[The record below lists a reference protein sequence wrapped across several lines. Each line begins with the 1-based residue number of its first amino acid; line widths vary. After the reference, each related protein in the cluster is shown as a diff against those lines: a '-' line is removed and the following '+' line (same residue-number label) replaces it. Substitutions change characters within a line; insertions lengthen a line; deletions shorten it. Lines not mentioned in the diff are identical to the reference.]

1 MTIRIFLAAILLAAL
16 NGLAWAAD
24 CAGLRKELNSLRLEY
39 KEYASKVDKTGVTF
53 DGLAEILDKIVKV
66 KSEMSKLPKCTVPPL
81 K

>member
-1 MTIRIFLAAILLAAL
+1 MRMRIFLSAVLLAAIT
-16 NGLAWAAD
+16 GPAWAAD

-39 KEYASKVDKTGVTF
+39 KEYSAKTDKSGVTF

-66 KSEMSKLPKCTVPPL
+66 KSEMNKLPKCTVPPR